1 MDIRHDETIHEAPR
15 LTPHGPWPRISLA
28 RVPYW
33 VYQDE
38 ANYKREMQR
47 LFEAATWN
55 FVCLEADIP
64 NKGDYRTN
72 HVGVLPVIVVRDAD
86 GAINCF
92 ENRCAHRGALIAFD
106 DGGNVQNNFKCIYH
120 AWSYDLAGNL
130 RGIAFERGINGLG
143 GMPKDFQR
151 ETFSPR
157 KLRTT
162 TLCGLVFATLSP
174 DTPPIEEYIG
184 SDVLGRIK
192 RVLNR
197 PIRVMGRFTQPL
209 PNNWKLY
216 VENVKDTYHASLL
229 HTFLATFRITRLTQG
244 GGVLVSPDGGNHSSY
259 TIAIPEG
266 ANATAYKDQRI
277 RTDQD
282 GHFALAD
289 PSVLE
294 SVEEFGDHIQLQILS
309 VFPGFILQQIHNCL
323 AVRQVVPR
331 GVGKMDL
338 VLDLFRLRRR
348 LARDEPAAAEAA
360 EPGRAG
366 RLHLHGRRLRRR
378 LRAARHRRRRRP
390 GVGDQDGRQ
399 HRRKPGNA
407 RHRSLGARLLEG
419 LPRATWATEGAA
431 DGRRASRRAERRST
445 RASSTTS
452 SSRNGPSCSTIP
464 ASTR

>member
-1 MDIRHDETIHEAPR
+1 MDIRHEEVLDESVASNGI
-15 LTPHGPWPRISLA
+15 WPGDSLA

-47 LFEAATWN
+47 LFEGATWN

-72 HVGVLPVIVVRDAD
+72 HVGIMPVIAVRGPD
-86 GAINCF
+86 GSINCF
-92 ENRCAHRGALIAFD
+92 ENRCSHRGALIAFD
-106 DGGNVQNNFKCIYH
+106 DGGNVQNQFRCVYH
-120 AWSYDLAGNL
+120 SWSYDLEGNL
-130 RGIAFERGINGLG
+130 RGIAFERGINGVG
-143 GMPKDFQR
+143 GMPKDFCR
-151 ETFSPR
+151 DDFSPR

-162 TLCGLVFATLSP
+162 TLAGLVFATLSP

-184 SDVLGRIK
+184 SEVVGRLK

-197 PIRVMGRFTQPL
+197 PIRVMGRFVQPL

-216 VENVKDTYHASLL
+216 VENVKDTYHASIL
-229 HTFLATFRITRLTQG
+229 HTFLATFRISRLTQG

-266 ANATAYKDQRI
+266 ANAGAYKEQQI
-277 RTDQD
+277 RSDQD
-282 GHFALAD
+282 GRFALAD

-323 AVRQVVPR
+323 AVRHVVPR

-338 VLDLFRLRRR
+338 VWTYFGFEDDTPEMNRRR
-348 LARDEPAAAEAA
+348 LKQQNLVGPAGFISMEDGCIGGFVQRGTAAAADEVSVIEMGGSATESQA
-360 EPGRAG
+360 T
-366 RLHLHGRRLRRR
+366 
-378 LRAARHRRRRRP
+378 
-390 GVGDQDGRQ
+390 
-399 HRRKPGNA
+399 
-407 RHRSLGARLLEG
+407 
-419 LPRATWATEGAA
+419 RATEASVRGFWKAY
-431 DGRRASRRAERRST
+431 RRHM
-445 RASSTTS
+445 
-452 SSRNGPSCSTIP
+452 GY
-464 ASTR
+464 